1 MTFRKRLIKQLNVPK
16 SCLLRQKKRKIDTIS
31 EQAIPRKTYNP
42 LDQRKKKTLLF
53 RKGMEKSGN
62 DEAVLQSRDIYR

>member
-16 SCLLRQKKRKIDTIS
+16 SCLLRQEKRKIDTIS

-62 DEAVLQSRDIYR
+62 DEAVLQGRDICR